1 MGFQVLTSSL
11 YPGPLPDDNPLST
24 GGATPRKIRLEFP
37 ATTVVNFLDIASVST
52 PTVTTDYDGT
62 VKLLKL
68 ADRLRAYKLI
78 SHLKALL
85 YVHVE
90 SRPLDMLVLASDRND
105 LEMGQ
110 KAIAKLDSNHVKSL
124 RSRPGGFGRFY
135 GELRPE
141 WRHHLMELILFA
153 SYQRGK
159 LLTSWDTLYSKFDPP
174 EVPVAEVVEEAPG
187 PSQSTSDTRRP
198 E

>member
-11 YPGPLPDDNPLST
+11 YPGPLPDDHPLST

-52 PTVTTDYDGT
+52 PTLTTDYDGT
-62 VKLLKL
+62 VKLLEL

-105 LEMGQ
+105 LKMGQ

-124 RSRPGGFGRFY
+124 RCRPGGFGPFT
-135 GELRPE
+135 GN
-141 WRHHLMELILFA
+141 
-153 SYQRGK
+153 
-159 LLTSWDTLYSKFDPP
+159 FDRN
-174 EVPVAEVVEEAPG
+174 G
-187 PSQSTSDTRRP
+187 DII
-198 E
+198 